1 MTPRLTCFPMAT
13 LLFSSFR
20 MFPPLKI
27 GAVYANGP
35 PTVNPVFVLTWR
47 RTYTLRKQW
56 VLHYFQPRRGSLHI
70 IKSIFFANRDQKSS
84 ILNQII
90 APPESLQTIV
100 FQGWTSLQESHLHL
114 WLLTSD
120 FISGSGALLRSHLSE
135 D

>member
-1 MTPRLTCFPMAT
+1 MEEDLHSQKTMGLA
-13 LLFSSFR
+13 LL
-20 MFPPLKI
+20 PAKE
-27 GAVYANGP
+27 
-35 PTVNPVFVLTWR
+35 
-47 RTYTLRKQW
+47 RKFT
-56 VLHYFQPRRGSLHI
+56 HYQEH
-70 IKSIFFANRDQKSS
+70 FFANRDQKSS